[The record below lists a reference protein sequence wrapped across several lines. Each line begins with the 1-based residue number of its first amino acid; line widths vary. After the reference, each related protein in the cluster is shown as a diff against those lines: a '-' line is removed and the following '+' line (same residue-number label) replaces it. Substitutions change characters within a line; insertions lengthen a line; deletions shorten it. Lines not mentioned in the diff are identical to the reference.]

1 MNVFSDYLAQMD
13 EPSQRA
19 RTSEVLDWVGQTFP
33 ALERRIAW
41 NQPMFTDHGTF
52 IVGFSTARH
61 HLAVA
66 PEAAAI
72 AHFSGQIKQ
81 AGYQHTKLLI
91 RIPWRAD
98 VDFSLLGKIIGFN
111 IADKADCATFW
122 RKQAK
127 PGAAAKSQG

>member
-19 RTSEVLDWVGQTFP
+19 RTSEVLDWVSQAFP

-52 IVGFSTARH
+52 IVAFSTARH
-61 HLAVA
+61 HLALA

-72 AHFSGQIKQ
+72 AHFSSQIEQ
-81 AGYQHTKLLI
+81 AGYEHTKLLI
-91 RIPWRAD
+91 RIPWRAELA
-98 VDFSLLGKIIGFN
+98 FSLLGNIIGFN
-111 IADKADCATFW
+111 IADKAGCATFW

-127 PGAAAKSQG
+127 PAASAKSEG

>member
-1 MNVFSDYLAQMD
+1 MTVFADYLAHME
-13 EPSQRA
+13 EPPQRA
-19 RTSEVLDWVGQTFP
+19 RTEEVLDWVGERFP
-33 ALERRIAW
+33 ALERKIAW

-72 AHFSGQIKQ
+72 AHFASQIEA
-81 AGYQHTKLLI
+81 AGYEHTKLLI
-91 RIPWRAD
+91 RIPWDAQ
-98 VDFSLLGKIIGFN
+98 VDFTLLQKIIDFN

-122 RKQAK
+122 RKPAQRVSANK
-127 PGAAAKSQG
+127 PG